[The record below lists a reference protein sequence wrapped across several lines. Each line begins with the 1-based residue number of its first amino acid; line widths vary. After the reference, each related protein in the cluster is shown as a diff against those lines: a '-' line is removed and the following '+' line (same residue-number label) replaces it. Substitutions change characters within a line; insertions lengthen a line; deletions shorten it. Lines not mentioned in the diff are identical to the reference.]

1 MLSQSI
7 DNLATDQPAHTTE
20 EDQDQEEEDKIT
32 EDASVGQGLK
42 KDINKEED
50 QETDQ
55 EKTTNKVEG
64 EVMTEEGVDLH
75 PMVGMR

>member
-32 EDASVGQGLK
+32 DDAPVGQGLK
-42 KDINKEED
+42 TDINKEED

-55 EKTTNKVEG
+55 ERTTNKVER

-75 PMVGMR
+75 PMEGMR

>member
-7 DNLATDQPAHTTE
+7 DNLATDHPAHTTE

-32 EDASVGQGLK
+32 EDAPVGQGLET
-42 KDINKEED
+42 DIIKGED

-55 EKTTNKVEG
+55 EKTINRVER